1 MIKEMLDSG
10 TIQHSHN
17 PFVSQIVLVKKKDGS
32 WRLCIDYRALNK
44 LIVRDKFLIPLIEK
58 LMKELVGATIFS
70 KIDLRSSYHK
80 IRMSFED
87 VYKMAFKIYNGHYEF
102 MVMLFGLT
110 NAPAIFKSLMNKVF
124 RSHL

>member
-1 MIKEMLDSG
+1 LPN
-10 TIQHSHN
+10 SHN
-17 PFVSQIVLVKKKDGS
+17 QEKDGS

-44 LIVRDKFLIPLIEK
+44 LIVRDKFLIPLIGK
-58 LMKELVGATIFS
+58 LLEELVGATIFS

-80 IRMSFED
+80 IRMSPED

-102 MVMLFGLT
+102 IIMLFGLT
-110 NAPAIFKSLMNKVF
+110 NAPATFQSLMNKVF

>member
-10 TIQHSHN
+10 TIQHSHS
-17 PFVSQIVLVKKKDGS
+17 PFVSPIVLVKKKDVS

-44 LIVRDKFLIPLIEK
+44 HIVRDKFFIHLIDK
-58 LMKELVGATIFS
+58 LLKELVGATIFS

-80 IRMSFED
+80 IRMSLED

>member
-10 TIQHSHN
+10 TIQHSNN
-17 PFVSQIVLVKKKDGS
+17 PFVSPIVLVKKKDGS

-44 LIVRDKFLIPLIEK
+44 LIVRDKFLIPLIDK
-58 LMKELVGATIFS
+58 LLKELVGATIFS

-80 IRMSFED
+80 IRMSLED